1 MMRRLLS
8 VLLLG
13 LILVAPAARAGDGS
27 EAEALVRR
35 AVEDA
40 SATFAGGPFSREE
53 SGAKVA
59 ALVSRYADIAYECEL
74 ILGRHWRKATPEQR
88 DTFSGL
94 LIPFFVATYAELIDG
109 PPGSVKVETLGVE
122 ERQDGVVVKARMVL
136 SPTESVPLSFVVLRA
151 PSGRL
156 VITDVIAEGAGLLTT
171 IRSDFTSVI
180 RAAGGDVEALF
191 TAMRGKIQA
200 AAPKG

>member
-1 MMRRLLS
+1 MIRRLLS
-8 VLLLG
+8 LLVLG
-13 LILVAPAARAGDGS
+13 LILFAPPVRAGDGP
-27 EAEALVRR
+27 EAEALVRQ

-40 SATFAGGPFSREE
+40 ASTFAGGPFSREE
-53 SGAKVA
+53 SGTKVA
-59 ALVSRYADIAYECEL
+59 GLVSRYADIAFESEL
-74 ILGRHWRKATPEQR
+74 ILGRHWRKASAEQR
-88 DTFSGL
+88 DTFTGL

-122 ERQDGVVVKARMVL
+122 ERQDGVLVKARMIL
-136 SPTESVPLSFVVLRA
+136 SPTDSVPLSFIVQRA

-180 RAAGGDVEALF
+180 RSGGGDIETLF
-191 TAMRGKIQA
+191 KAMRGKIDA
-200 AAPKG
+200 ARSKG

>member
-1 MMRRLLS
+1 MIRRLFS
-8 VLLLG
+8 LLALG
-13 LILVAPAARAGDGS
+13 LVLFAPPASAGDGP
-27 EAEALVRR
+27 EAEALVRQ

-59 ALVSRYADIAYECEL
+59 GLVSRYADIAYESEL
-74 ILGRHWRKATPEQR
+74 ILGRHWRKATPDQR
-88 DTFSGL
+88 ETFTGL
-94 LIPFFVATYAELIDG
+94 LIPFFVATYAEMIDG

-122 ERQDGVVVKARMVL
+122 ERQDGVLVKARMIL
-136 SPTESVPLSFVVLRA
+136 SPTESVPLSFIVQRA
-151 PSGRL
+151 PSSRL

-180 RAAGGDVEALF
+180 RSGGGDIETLF
-191 TAMRGKIQA
+191 KAMRAKIKATQ
-200 AAPKG
+200 PKG